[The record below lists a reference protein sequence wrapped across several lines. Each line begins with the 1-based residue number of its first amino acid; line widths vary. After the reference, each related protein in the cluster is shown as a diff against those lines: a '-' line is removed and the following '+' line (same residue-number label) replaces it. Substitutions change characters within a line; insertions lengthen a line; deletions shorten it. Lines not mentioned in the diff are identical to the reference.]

1 MTIKYIN
8 IYFVKGCFLLIL
20 INLYKKFFLYFY
32 EFNKIH
38 SFLNTNMKFILY
50 TGEADERP
58 IFITG
63 NFNMWNPKDSR
74 YLLIQTD
81 SHNYYIEIFEEFLPD
96 VIEFKYTK
104 GGWENVELDQYG
116 SITPNRKALK
126 SSEVI
131 SSLVEKWRY
140 NWGPFKEEFYP
151 IVEIISEEFY
161 IPQLERYRKVW
172 ALLPYDYYVSDRH
185 YPVLY
190 LQDAQ
195 NLFNEGSPYGNWEI
209 DKKLSILAE
218 YGRGDVI
225 IIAIEHGSEE
235 RIKEY
240 IFDNDNVANGS
251 EGKKY
256 IRFITDTLKPF
267 VDENYRTKKD
277 RENTGIGG
285 SSLGALISIYSGF
298 LYPEVYSKLLIFSPS
313 LWVEP
318 NNNFPMM
325 SFRVPFKTKIYLY
338 GGEKEGSKMVKRIQV
353 FENYLKR
360 WEKKN
365 LFDFEF
371 KTNINPEGSHNEFYW
386 SQEFPRAIEWL
397 FYNNTENPVEVTPH
411 QETKN

>member
-1 MTIKYIN
+1 M
-8 IYFVKGCFLLIL
+8 
-20 INLYKKFFLYFY
+20 KFT
-32 EFNKIH
+32 
-38 SFLNTNMKFILY
+38 LNTAEEDN
-50 TGEADERP
+50 RP

-63 NFNMWNPKDSR
+63 NFNKWNPKDYHFQLKILDENTYSIDIEDQ
-74 YLLIQTD
+74 LLD
-81 SHNYYIEIFEEFLPD
+81 DDIEYKF
-96 VIEFKYTK
+96 TK

-116 SITPNRKALK
+116 NITPNRKVKKK
-126 SSEVI
+126 SAATNDF
-131 SSLVEKWRY
+131 VEKWRF
-140 NWGPFKEEFYP
+140 NWGPFKDEFFP
-151 IVEIISEEFY
+151 IVEVISEEFY
-161 IPQLERYRKVW
+161 IPQLDRYRKVW
-172 ALLPYDYYVSDRH
+172 ALLPYDYYISDKN

-195 NLFNEGSPYGNWEI
+195 NLFNEGSAYGNWEI

-225 IIAIEHGSEE
+225 VIAVEHGSED

-256 IRFITDTLKPF
+256 IRFVTDTLKPF
-267 VDENYRTKKD
+267 IDEHYRTKKD

-285 SSLGALISIYSGF
+285 SSLGALISLYSGF

-313 LWVEP
+313 LWIEP

-338 GGEKEGSKMVKRIQV
+338 GGEQEGSKMVKRIQV

-371 KTNINPEGSHNEFYW
+371 KTNINPDGEHSEFYW

-397 FYNNTENPVEVTPH
+397 FYNNTENPVEVTPQ
-411 QETKN
+411 QENIKNKTN

>member
-1 MTIKYIN
+1 MMR
-8 IYFVKGCFLLIL
+8 F
-20 INLYKKFFLYFY
+20 
-32 EFNKIH
+32 E
-38 SFLNTNMKFILY
+38 LY
-50 TGEADERP
+50 TEANDERA

-63 NFNMWNPKDSR
+63 NFNNWNPKDYRFQLKQSDAR
-74 YLLIQTD
+74 
-81 SHNYYIEIFEEFLPD
+81 NYYIEIDPQVLPD
-96 VIEFKYTK
+96 HIEYKFAK
-104 GGWENVELDQYG
+104 GGWESVELDSYG
-116 SITPNRKALK
+116 NITPNRKASK
-126 SSEVI
+126 YTGRTADK
-131 SSLVEKWRY
+131 VENWRF
-140 NWGPFKEEFYP
+140 NWGPFKKEFFP
-151 IVEIISEEFY
+151 IAEIISEEFY
-161 IPQLERYRKVW
+161 IPQLERSRKVW
-172 ALLPYDYYVSDRH
+172 ALLPYDYYISDRS

-195 NLFNEGSPYGNWEI
+195 NLFNEGSGYGNWEI

-218 YGRGDVI
+218 YGRGDII

-235 RIKEY
+235 RVKEY
-240 IFDNDNVANGS
+240 IFDNDHVANGS

-267 VDENYRTKKD
+267 VDQNYRTKRD

-325 SFRVPFKTKIYLY
+325 NFRTPFSTKIYLY
-338 GGEKEGSKMVKRIQV
+338 GGEQEGSKMVKRIQV
-353 FENYLKR
+353 FEQYLKR

-371 KTNINPEGSHNEFYW
+371 RTSINPEGTHSEFYW

-397 FYNNTENPVEVTPH
+397 FYNNTENPVEVKPH
-411 QETKN
+411 QQSIKN

>member
-1 MTIKYIN
+1 MMR
-8 IYFVKGCFLLIL
+8 F
-20 INLYKKFFLYFY
+20 
-32 EFNKIH
+32 E
-38 SFLNTNMKFILY
+38 LY
-50 TGEADERP
+50 TDEKDDRP
-58 IFITG
+58 VFITG
-63 NFNMWNPKDSR
+63 NFNNWNPKDYN
-74 YLLIQTD
+74 YLLQRSD
-81 SHNYYIEIFEEFLPD
+81 SHHYFIEIEDEKLAD
-96 VIEFKYTK
+96 EIEYKFTK
-104 GGWENVELDQYG
+104 GGWENVELDKYG
-116 SITPNRKALK
+116 NITPNRKTKK
-126 SSEVI
+126 SLQKVSDT
-131 SSLVEKWRY
+131 VEKWRL
-140 NWGPFKEEFYP
+140 NWGPFKEEFFP
-151 IVEIISEEFY
+151 TAEVISEKFY
-161 IPQLERYRKVW
+161 IPQLDRYRKIW
-172 ALLPYDYYVSDRH
+172 AVLPYDYHTSEKS

-195 NLFNEGSPYGNWEI
+195 NLFNEGSGFGNWEI

-218 YGRGDVI
+218 YGRGDI
-225 IIAIEHGSEE
+225 IVIAIEHGSEE

-256 IRFITDTLKPF
+256 IRFIADTLKPY

-277 RENTGIGG
+277 RDNTGIGG

-325 SFRVPFKTKIYLY
+325 NFRVPFKTKIYLY
-338 GGEKEGSKMVKRIQV
+338 GGGQEGSKMVKRIHI
-353 FENYLKR
+353 FEEYLKR

-371 KTNINPEGSHNEFYW
+371 RTSINPEGTHNEFYW

-397 FYNNTENPVEVTPH
+397 FYDNTENPVEVKP
-411 QETKN
+411 QQQSIKN

>member
-1 MTIKYIN
+1 
-8 IYFVKGCFLLIL
+8 
-20 INLYKKFFLYFY
+20 
-32 EFNKIH
+32 
-38 SFLNTNMKFILY
+38 MKFKLY
-50 TGEADERP
+50 TDESDDRTVY
-58 IFITG
+58 ITG
-63 NFNMWNPKDSR
+63 NFNNWNPKDS
-74 YLLIQTD
+74 
-81 SHNYYIEIFEEFLPD
+81 NYKLNPIDASNYEIDIPDEILPPAIEYKF
-96 VIEFKYTK
+96 TK

-116 SITPNRKALK
+116 NITPNRKIEK
-126 SSEVI
+126 SAGATSDTVK
-131 SSLVEKWRY
+131 KWRL
-140 NWGPFKEEFYP
+140 NWGPFKDEFFP

-161 IPQLERYRKVW
+161 IPQLDRYRKVW
-172 ALLPYDYYVSDRH
+172 ALLPYDYYISNKS

-195 NLFNEGSPYGNWEI
+195 NLFNEGSEYGNWEI

-225 IIAIEHGSEE
+225 VIAIEHGSQE

-240 IFDNDNVANGS
+240 IFDNDNVAHGS

-318 NNNFPMM
+318 NNNFPLMN
-325 SFRVPFKTKIYLY
+325 FRVPFKTKIYLY
-338 GGEKEGSKMVKRIQV
+338 GGGQEGSKMVKRIHI
-353 FENYLKR
+353 FEEYLRK
-360 WEKKN
+360 WEQKN

-371 KTNINPEGSHNEFYW
+371 KTNINPEGTHSEFYW

-397 FYNNTENPVEVTPH
+397 FYDNIENPVEVTP
-411 QETKN
+411 QQKSIKQ

>member
-1 MTIKYIN
+1 MMR
-8 IYFVKGCFLLIL
+8 F
-20 INLYKKFFLYFY
+20 
-32 EFNKIH
+32 E
-38 SFLNTNMKFILY
+38 LY
-50 TGEADERP
+50 TEEKDDRP
-58 IFITG
+58 VFITG
-63 NFNMWNPKDSR
+63 NFNNWNPKD
-74 YLLIQTD
+74 Y
-81 SHNYYIEIFEEFLPD
+81 NYQLQPKDPGNYFIEIDDQTLPD
-96 VIEFKYTK
+96 NIEYKFTK

-116 SITPNRKALK
+116 NITPNRKVKKTAGTVSDSIK
-126 SSEVI
+126 
-131 SSLVEKWRY
+131 KWRL
-140 NWGPFKEEFYP
+140 NWGPFKEEYFP
-151 IVEIISEEFY
+151 IAEVISEKFY
-161 IPQLERYRKVW
+161 IPQLDRYRKVW
-172 ALLPYDYYVSDRH
+172 ALLPHDYHTSEKS

-195 NLFNEGSPYGNWEI
+195 NLFNEGSGFGNWEI

-218 YGRGDVI
+218 YGRGDII
-225 IIAIEHGSEE
+225 IIAIEHGSED

-277 RENTGIGG
+277 RDNTGIGG

-325 SFRVPFKTKIYLY
+325 NFRIPFKTKIYLY
-338 GGEKEGSKMVKRIQV
+338 GGGQEGSKMVKRIHV
-353 FENYLKR
+353 FEEYLKR

-371 KTNINPEGSHNEFYW
+371 RTNINPEGTHNEFYW

-397 FYNNTENPVEVTPH
+397 YYDNTENPLEVKP
-411 QETKN
+411 QQQSIKN

>member
-1 MTIKYIN
+1 MMR
-8 IYFVKGCFLLIL
+8 F
-20 INLYKKFFLYFY
+20 
-32 EFNKIH
+32 E
-38 SFLNTNMKFILY
+38 LY
-50 TGEADERP
+50 TDEKDDRP
-58 IFITG
+58 VFLTG
-63 NFNMWNPKDSR
+63 NFNNWNPKD
-74 YLLIQTD
+74 YHYQLQELKPG
-81 SHNYYIEIFEEFLPD
+81 NYFIEIDDEVLPD
-96 VIEFKYTK
+96 DIEYKFTK
-104 GGWENVELDQYG
+104 GGWENVELDKYG
-116 SITPNRKALK
+116 NITPNRKAKK
-126 SSEVI
+126 SLQKTSDT
-131 SSLVEKWRY
+131 VEKWRL
-140 NWGPFKEEFYP
+140 NWGPFKEEFFP
-151 IVEIISEEFY
+151 TAEVISEKFY
-161 IPQLERYRKVW
+161 IPQLDRYRKIW
-172 ALLPYDYYVSDRH
+172 AVLPYDYHTSEKS

-195 NLFNEGSPYGNWEI
+195 NLFNEGSGYGNWEI

-225 IIAIEHGSEE
+225 VIAIEHGNKD

-256 IRFITDTLKPF
+256 IRFITDTLKPY

-277 RENTGIGG
+277 RDNTGIGG

-338 GGEKEGSKMVKRIQV
+338 GGGQEGSKMVKRIHI
-353 FENYLKR
+353 FEEYLKR

-371 KTNINPEGSHNEFYW
+371 RTSINPEGTHNEFYW

-397 FYNNTENPVEVTPH
+397 FYDNTENPVEVKP
-411 QETKN
+411 QQQSIKN

>member
-1 MTIKYIN
+1 M
-8 IYFVKGCFLLIL
+8 
-20 INLYKKFFLYFY
+20 KFT
-32 EFNKIH
+32 
-38 SFLNTNMKFILY
+38 LNTAEK
-50 TGEADERP
+50 DSRP

-63 NFNMWNPKDSR
+63 NFNKWNPKDHGFQLKILDENS
-74 YLLIQTD
+74 YSIDIEDQLLD
-81 SHNYYIEIFEEFLPD
+81 DEIEYKF
-96 VIEFKYTK
+96 TK

-116 SITPNRKALK
+116 NITPNRKVKKK
-126 SSEVI
+126 SATTNDF
-131 SSLVEKWRY
+131 VEKWRF
-140 NWGPFKEEFYP
+140 NWGPFKDEFFP
-151 IVEIISEEFY
+151 IVEVISEEFY
-161 IPQLERYRKVW
+161 IPQLDRYRKVW
-172 ALLPYDYYVSDRH
+172 ALLPYDYYISDKK

-195 NLFNEGSPYGNWEI
+195 NLFNEGSAYGNWEI

-225 IIAIEHGSEE
+225 VIAVEHGSED

-256 IRFITDTLKPF
+256 IRFVTDTLKPF
-267 VDENYRTKKD
+267 IDEHYRTKKD

-285 SSLGALISIYSGF
+285 SSLGALISLYSGF

-313 LWVEP
+313 LWIEP

-338 GGEKEGSKMVKRIQV
+338 GGEQEGAKMVKRIQV

-371 KTNINPEGSHNEFYW
+371 KTNINPDGEHSEFYW

-397 FYNNTENPVEVTPH
+397 FYNNTENPVEVIPQ
-411 QETKN
+411 QENIKNKTI

>member
-1 MTIKYIN
+1 
-8 IYFVKGCFLLIL
+8 
-20 INLYKKFFLYFY
+20 
-32 EFNKIH
+32 
-38 SFLNTNMKFILY
+38 MKFELH
-50 TGEADERP
+50 TKENDERTVY
-58 IFITG
+58 ITG
-63 NFNMWNPKDSR
+63 NFNGWNPKDSQFILQNLDGEN
-74 YLLIQTD
+74 YSVEIDDALLPED
-81 SHNYYIEIFEEFLPD
+81 IEYKF
-96 VIEFKYTK
+96 TK
-104 GGWENVELDQYG
+104 GGWENVELDLYG
-116 SITPNRKALK
+116 NITPNRKIKISAEI
-126 SSEVI
+126 STSE
-131 SSLVEKWRY
+131 VEKWRL

-161 IPQLERYRKVW
+161 IPQLDRYRKIW
-172 ALLPYDYYVSDRH
+172 ALLPHDYYFSNKS

-225 IIAIEHGSEE
+225 VIAIEHGSES

-240 IFDNDNVANGS
+240 IFDNDNIANGS

-256 IRFITDTLKPF
+256 IRFIADTLKPF

-277 RENTGIGG
+277 RDNTGIGG
-285 SSLGALISIYSGF
+285 SSLGGLISIYSGF

-313 LWVEP
+313 LWIEP

-338 GGEKEGSKMVKRIQV
+338 GGEKEGSKMVKRISV

-371 KTNINPEGSHNEFYW
+371 KTNINPEGTHNEFYW

-397 FYNNTENPVEVTPH
+397 FYNNTENPVEVKP
-411 QETKN
+411 QQNNIKI

>member
-1 MTIKYIN
+1 MMR
-8 IYFVKGCFLLIL
+8 FE
-20 INLYKKFFLYFY
+20 LYSEEIDDRTVY
-32 EFNKIH
+32 
-38 SFLNTNMKFILY
+38 
-50 TGEADERP
+50 
-58 IFITG
+58 ITG
-63 NFNMWNPKDSR
+63 NFNNWNPKDYNFQLKR
-74 YLLIQTD
+74 LD
-81 SHNYYIEIFEEFLPD
+81 PNNYYIEINDEILPD
-96 VIEFKYTK
+96 VIEYKFTK
-104 GGWENVELDQYG
+104 GGWENVELDIYG
-116 SITPNRKALK
+116 NITPNRKASK
-126 SSEVI
+126 AAGKTADT
-131 SSLVEKWRY
+131 VEKWRL
-140 NWGPFKEEFYP
+140 NWGPFKKEFFP
-151 IVEIISEEFY
+151 IAEIISEEFY
-161 IPQLERYRKVW
+161 IPQLDRYRKVW
-172 ALLPYDYYVSDRH
+172 ALLPYDYYVSEKT

-195 NLFNEGSPYGNWEI
+195 NLFNEGSGYGNWEI

-225 IIAIEHGSEE
+225 VIAIEHGSEE

-256 IRFITDTLKPF
+256 IRFITDTLKPY
-267 VDENYRTKKD
+267 VDENYRTKRD

-318 NNNFPMM
+318 NNNFPIMN
-325 SFRVPFKTKIYLY
+325 FRVPYKTKIYLY
-338 GGEKEGSKMVKRIQV
+338 GGAQEGSKMVKRIRI
-353 FENYLKR
+353 FEEYLKR

-371 KTNINPEGSHNEFYW
+371 KTSINPEGTHSEFYW

-397 FYNNTENPVEVTPH
+397 FYNNRENPVEVKP
-411 QETKN
+411 QQNSIKN

>member
-1 MTIKYIN
+1 MMR
-8 IYFVKGCFLLIL
+8 F
-20 INLYKKFFLYFY
+20 
-32 EFNKIH
+32 E
-38 SFLNTNMKFILY
+38 LY
-50 TGEADERP
+50 TDEKDDRP
-58 IFITG
+58 VFITG
-63 NFNMWNPKDSR
+63 NFNNWNPKD
-74 YLLIQTD
+74 YTYQLTQAD
-81 SHNYYIEIFEEFLPD
+81 SCNYFIEIDNQILPEEVEYKF
-96 VIEFKYTK
+96 TK
-104 GGWENVELDQYG
+104 GGWENVELDKYG
-116 SITPNRKALK
+116 NITPNRKAKK
-126 SSEVI
+126 SIEKTSDT
-131 SSLVEKWRY
+131 VEKWRL
-140 NWGPFKEEFYP
+140 NWGPFKKEFFP
-151 IVEIISEEFY
+151 VAEVISEKFY
-161 IPQLERYRKVW
+161 IPQLDRYRKVW
-172 ALLPYDYYVSDRH
+172 AVLPYDYHTSDKH

-195 NLFNEGSPYGNWEI
+195 NLFNEGSGFGNWEI

-225 IIAIEHGSEE
+225 VIAIEHGSED

-240 IFDNDNVANGS
+240 IFDNDNIANGS

-277 RENTGIGG
+277 RDNTGIGG

-325 SFRVPFKTKIYLY
+325 NFRVPFKTKIYLY
-338 GGEKEGSKMVKRIQV
+338 GGGQEGSKMVKRIHI
-353 FENYLKR
+353 FEEYLKR

-371 KTNINPEGSHNEFYW
+371 RTNINPEGTHNEFYW

-397 FYNNTENPVEVTPH
+397 FYNNTENPVEVKP
-411 QETKN
+411 QQQSIKN

>member
-1 MTIKYIN
+1 MMR
-8 IYFVKGCFLLIL
+8 F
-20 INLYKKFFLYFY
+20 
-32 EFNKIH
+32 E
-38 SFLNTNMKFILY
+38 LY
-50 TGEADERP
+50 TEESDKRP
-58 IFITG
+58 IYITG
-63 NFNMWNPKDSR
+63 NFNRWNPKEYGYQLTQLDSN
-74 YLLIQTD
+74 
-81 SHNYYIEIFEEFLPD
+81 NYFIEIEDQILPD
-96 VIEFKYTK
+96 EIEYKFTK

-116 SITPNRKALK
+116 NITPNRKVAK
-126 SSEVI
+126 SARLI
-131 SSLVEKWRY
+131 TDTVEKWRL
-140 NWGPFKEEFYP
+140 NWGPFKEKFFP
-151 IVEIISEEFY
+151 IVEIISEKFY
-161 IPQLERYRKVW
+161 IPQLDRYRKIW
-172 ALLPYDYYVSDRH
+172 ALLPYDYYISNKS

-195 NLFNEGSPYGNWEI
+195 NLFNEGSGYGNWEI

-240 IFDNDNVANGS
+240 IFDNDNIANGS

-267 VDENYRTKKD
+267 IDENYRIKKD

-318 NNNFPMM
+318 NNNFPLMN
-325 SFRVPFKTKIYLY
+325 FRVPFKTKIYLY
-338 GGEKEGSKMVKRIQV
+338 GGGQEGSKMVKRIRI
-353 FENYLKR
+353 FEEYLKQ

-371 KTNINPEGSHNEFYW
+371 RTSINPEGTHSEFYW

-397 FYNNTENPVEVTPH
+397 FYDNTENPVEVKPQQKSIKDEAT
-411 QETKN
+411 

>member
-1 MTIKYIN
+1 MMR
-8 IYFVKGCFLLIL
+8 F
-20 INLYKKFFLYFY
+20 
-32 EFNKIH
+32 E
-38 SFLNTNMKFILY
+38 LY
-50 TGEADERP
+50 TDEKDDRP
-58 IFITG
+58 VFITG
-63 NFNMWNPKDSR
+63 NFNNWNPKDYNYQLTTS
-74 YLLIQTD
+74 D
-81 SHNYYIEIFEEFLPD
+81 SNHYFIEIEDEKLAD
-96 VIEFKYTK
+96 EIEYKFTK
-104 GGWENVELDQYG
+104 GGWENVELDKYG
-116 SITPNRKALK
+116 NITPNRKTKK
-126 SSEVI
+126 SLQKTSDT
-131 SSLVEKWRY
+131 VEKWRL
-140 NWGPFKEEFYP
+140 NWGPFKEEFFP
-151 IVEIISEEFY
+151 TAEVISEKFY
-161 IPQLERYRKVW
+161 IPQLDRYRKIW
-172 ALLPYDYYVSDRH
+172 AVLPYDYHTSDKS

-195 NLFNEGSPYGNWEI
+195 NLFNEGSGFGNWEI

-225 IIAIEHGSEE
+225 VIAIEHGSED

-240 IFDNDNVANGS
+240 IFDNDNIANGS

-256 IRFITDTLKPF
+256 IRFITDTLKPY

-277 RENTGIGG
+277 RDNTGIGG

-325 SFRVPFKTKIYLY
+325 NFRVPFKTKIYLY
-338 GGEKEGSKMVKRIQV
+338 GGGQEGSKMVKRIHI
-353 FENYLKR
+353 FEEYLKR

-371 KTNINPEGSHNEFYW
+371 RTSINPEGTHNEFYW

-397 FYNNTENPVEVTPH
+397 FYDNTENPVEVKP
-411 QETKN
+411 QQQSIKN

>member
-1 MTIKYIN
+1 MMT
-8 IYFVKGCFLLIL
+8 F
-20 INLYKKFFLYFY
+20 
-32 EFNKIH
+32 E
-38 SFLNTNMKFILY
+38 LY
-50 TGEADERP
+50 TEESDDRTVY
-58 IFITG
+58 ITG
-63 NFNMWNPKDSR
+63 NFNNWNPRDTRFQLKQLDPNTYSIGIDSQ
-74 YLLIQTD
+74 LLPE
-81 SHNYYIEIFEEFLPD
+81 HIEYKF
-96 VIEFKYTK
+96 TK

-116 SITPNRKALK
+116 SITPNRKTEK
-126 SSEVI
+126 TEGKIDSI
-131 SSLVEKWRY
+131 VEKWRL
-140 NWGPFKEEFYP
+140 NWGPFKKEFFP
-151 IVEIISEEFY
+151 IAEIISEEFY
-161 IPQLERYRKVW
+161 IPQLDRYRKIW
-172 ALLPYDYYVSDRH
+172 ALLPYDYYVSNKS

-195 NLFNEGSPYGNWEI
+195 NLFNEGSGYGNWEI
-209 DKKLSILAE
+209 DKKLSILSE
-218 YGRGDVI
+218 YGRGDII

-240 IFDNDNVANGS
+240 IFDNDNIANGS

-267 VDENYRTKKD
+267 VDEHYRTKKD
-277 RENTGIGG
+277 RDNTGIGG

-338 GGEKEGSKMVKRIQV
+338 GGGQEGSKMVKRIHV
-353 FENYLKR
+353 FEEYLKK
-360 WEKKN
+360 WEEKN

-371 KTNINPEGSHNEFYW
+371 KTSINPEGTHSEFYW

-397 FYNNTENPVEVTPH
+397 FYDNTENPVEVTP
-411 QETKN
+411 QQKSITQ

>member
-1 MTIKYIN
+1 MMR
-8 IYFVKGCFLLIL
+8 F
-20 INLYKKFFLYFY
+20 
-32 EFNKIH
+32 E
-38 SFLNTNMKFILY
+38 LY
-50 TGEADERP
+50 TEESDDRTVY
-58 IFITG
+58 ITG
-63 NFNMWNPKDSR
+63 NFNNWNPKD
-74 YLLIQTD
+74 Y
-81 SHNYYIEIFEEFLPD
+81 NYQLKQLNPNNYFIEIDDKILPD
-96 VIEFKYTK
+96 IVEYKFTK
-104 GGWENVELDQYG
+104 GGWENVELDKYG
-116 SITPNRKALK
+116 NITPNRKAEK
-126 SSEVI
+126 AKGKTSDS
-131 SSLVEKWRY
+131 VEKWRL
-140 NWGPFKEEFYP
+140 NWGPFKKEFFP
-151 IVEIISEEFY
+151 LAEVISDEFY
-161 IPQLERYRKVW
+161 IPQLDRYRKVW
-172 ALLPYDYYVSDRH
+172 AVLPYDYYVSEKS

-195 NLFNEGSPYGNWEI
+195 NLFNEGSGYGNWEI

-267 VDENYRTKKD
+267 VDEHYRTKKD
-277 RENTGIGG
+277 RDNTGIGG

-325 SFRVPFKTKIYLY
+325 NFRIPFKTKIYLY
-338 GGEKEGSKMVKRIQV
+338 GGGQEGSKMVKRIHV
-353 FENYLKR
+353 FEEYLKR

-371 KTNINPEGSHNEFYW
+371 RTSINPEGTHSEFYW

-397 FYNNTENPVEVTPH
+397 FYNNTENPVEVKP
-411 QETKN
+411 QQQSVKN

>member
-1 MTIKYIN
+1 M
-8 IYFVKGCFLLIL
+8 
-20 INLYKKFFLYFY
+20 KFT
-32 EFNKIH
+32 
-38 SFLNTNMKFILY
+38 LNTAEK
-50 TGEADERP
+50 DSRP

-63 NFNMWNPKDSR
+63 NFNKWNPKDYHFQLTILDENTYSIDIEDQ
-74 YLLIQTD
+74 LLGD
-81 SHNYYIEIFEEFLPD
+81 DIEYKF
-96 VIEFKYTK
+96 TK

-116 SITPNRKALK
+116 NITPNRKVKKK
-126 SSEVI
+126 SATTNDF
-131 SSLVEKWRY
+131 VEKWRF
-140 NWGPFKEEFYP
+140 NWGPFKDEFFP
-151 IVEIISEEFY
+151 IVEVISEEFY
-161 IPQLERYRKVW
+161 IPQLDRYRKVW
-172 ALLPYDYYVSDRH
+172 ALLPYDYYISDKK

-195 NLFNEGSPYGNWEI
+195 NLFNEGSAYGNWEI

-225 IIAIEHGSEE
+225 VIAVEHGSED

-240 IFDNDNVANGS
+240 IFDNDNIANGS

-256 IRFITDTLKPF
+256 IRFVTDTLKPF
-267 VDENYRTKKD
+267 IDEHYRTKKD

-285 SSLGALISIYSGF
+285 SSLGALISLYSGF

-313 LWVEP
+313 LWIEP

-338 GGEKEGSKMVKRIQV
+338 GGEKEGAKMVKRIQV

-371 KTNINPEGSHNEFYW
+371 KTNINPDGEHSEFYW

-397 FYNNTENPVEVTPH
+397 FYNNTENPVEVTPQ
-411 QETKN
+411 QENIKNKTI

>member
-1 MTIKYIN
+1 M
-8 IYFVKGCFLLIL
+8 
-20 INLYKKFFLYFY
+20 KFT
-32 EFNKIH
+32 
-38 SFLNTNMKFILY
+38 LNTAEK
-50 TGEADERP
+50 DSRP

-63 NFNMWNPKDSR
+63 NFNKWNPKDYHFQLTILDENTYSIDIEDQ
-74 YLLIQTD
+74 LLGD
-81 SHNYYIEIFEEFLPD
+81 DIEYKF
-96 VIEFKYTK
+96 TK

-116 SITPNRKALK
+116 NITPNRKINKK
-126 SSEVI
+126 SATTNDF
-131 SSLVEKWRY
+131 VEKWRF
-140 NWGPFKEEFYP
+140 NWGPFKDEFFP
-151 IVEIISEEFY
+151 IVEVISEEFY
-161 IPQLERYRKVW
+161 IPQLDRYRKVW
-172 ALLPYDYYVSDRH
+172 ALLPYDYYISDKK

-195 NLFNEGSPYGNWEI
+195 NLFNEGSAYGNWEI

-225 IIAIEHGSEE
+225 VIAVEHGSED

-256 IRFITDTLKPF
+256 IRFVTDTLKPF
-267 VDENYRTKKD
+267 IDEHYRTKKD

-285 SSLGALISIYSGF
+285 SSLGALISLYSGF

-313 LWVEP
+313 LWIEP

-338 GGEKEGSKMVKRIQV
+338 GGEKEGAKMVKRIQV

-371 KTNINPEGSHNEFYW
+371 KTNINPDGEHSEFYW

-397 FYNNTENPVEVTPH
+397 FYNNTENPVEVTPQ
-411 QETKN
+411 QENIKNKTI

>member
-1 MTIKYIN
+1 MMR
-8 IYFVKGCFLLIL
+8 F
-20 INLYKKFFLYFY
+20 
-32 EFNKIH
+32 E
-38 SFLNTNMKFILY
+38 LY
-50 TGEADERP
+50 TDEKDDRP
-58 IFITG
+58 VFLTG
-63 NFNMWNPKDSR
+63 NFNNWNPKD
-74 YLLIQTD
+74 YHYQLQELKPG
-81 SHNYYIEIFEEFLPD
+81 NYFIEVNDEVLQDE
-96 VIEFKYTK
+96 IEYKFTK
-104 GGWENVELDQYG
+104 GGWENVELDKYG
-116 SITPNRKALK
+116 NITPNRKVKK
-126 SSEVI
+126 SLQKTSDT
-131 SSLVEKWRY
+131 VEKWRL
-140 NWGPFKEEFYP
+140 NWGPFKKEFFP
-151 IVEIISEEFY
+151 TAEVISEKFY
-161 IPQLERYRKVW
+161 IPQLDRYRKIW
-172 ALLPYDYYVSDRH
+172 AVLPYDYHTSDKD

-195 NLFNEGSPYGNWEI
+195 NLFNEGSGFGNWEI

-225 IIAIEHGSEE
+225 VIAIEHGSED

-256 IRFITDTLKPF
+256 IRFITDTLKPY

-277 RENTGIGG
+277 RDNTGIGG

-325 SFRVPFKTKIYLY
+325 SFRIPFKTKIYLY
-338 GGEKEGSKMVKRIQV
+338 GGGQEGSKMVKRIHI
-353 FENYLKR
+353 FEEYLKR

-371 KTNINPEGSHNEFYW
+371 RTSINPEGTHSEFYW

-397 FYNNTENPVEVTPH
+397 FYDNTENPVEVKP
-411 QETKN
+411 QQQSIKN